1 MKYIL
6 IYTISTLL
14 NGSNVSKTSI
24 GPVVYDNLNDC
35 HTNISIV
42 QNNGT
47 KDIKIDNVYCIK
59 VE

>member
-1 MKYIL
+1 M
-6 IYTISTLL
+6 
-14 NGSNVSKTSI
+14 SKTSI